1 MYKVIIVE
9 DEEPIRKGL
18 EYAIPWTELDCTVV
32 GGGRNGLE
40 GIRAIEELAPDIV
53 IVDINMPILDGV
65 EMMKRTH
72 ETHLYSAI
80 VLSGYSSFEYAKDT
94 MKYGAIRYLLKP
106 LKKDELC
113 EAIAEAKTQCDQR
126 RIWASKQTV
135 RKTLQD
141 FTLDLD
147 IMSGKAP
154 DKVVT
159 AMLDY
164 AAEHYHE
171 KVALQDVAAQ
181 LNYSIAFLN
190 KRFKKQ
196 TGTTYIE
203 YLNRYRIQKALDLM
217 KNGKIPLQEIS
228 WKCGIGDYKYFT
240 TVFRKYL
247 GCGPKEYLNQI
258 NGWLK

>member
-9 DEEPIRKGL
+9 DEDPIRRGL
-18 EYAIPWTELDCTVV
+18 ECAIPWTELDCTVV
-32 GGGRNGLE
+32 GSGRNGQE
-40 GIRAIEELAPDIV
+40 GMRAIEELEPDIV
-53 IVDINMPILDGV
+53 IVDINMPIMDGV
-65 EMMKRTH
+65 EMMKQTH
-72 ETHLYSAI
+72 EAHPYSAI
-80 VLSGYSSFEYAKDT
+80 VLSGYSSFDYAKDA

-147 IMSGKAP
+147 IMSGKTP

-164 AAEHYHE
+164 AAAHYQE
-171 KVALQDVAAQ
+171 KVALQDIANA

-196 TGTTYIE
+196 TGTTFIE

-217 KNGKIPLQEIS
+217 KNGKLPLHEIS
-228 WKCGIGDYKYFT
+228 WQCGIGDYKYFN

-247 GCGPKEYLNQI
+247 GCGPKEYMAQI
-258 NGWLK
+258 GGWLK